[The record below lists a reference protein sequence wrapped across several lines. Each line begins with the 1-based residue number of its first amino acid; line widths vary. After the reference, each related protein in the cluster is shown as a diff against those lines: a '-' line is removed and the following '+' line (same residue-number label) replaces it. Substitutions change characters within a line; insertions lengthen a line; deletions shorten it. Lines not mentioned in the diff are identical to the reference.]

1 MTTTSAARS
10 IQRIVQA
17 RGTAD
22 GVGTIVQR
30 TIGGDELE
38 SLDPF
43 LTLDEFRMT
52 KPTPSKGS
60 KYPSSATKKESAGFP
75 DHPHRGFETV
85 TLMLEGHFQHQDFT
99 GRQGTI
105 GPGDVQWMTAGRGI
119 VHAEMPY
126 FPDEETQGKK
136 KASSSIWGLQLW
148 VNLPKK
154 HKLCKPQYQDLK
166 DEAIPCWTSSGSDGG
181 DEAQLDQLED
191 LVLADKD
198 EFELK
203 SGKDS
208 EKNSSAQTSEHE
220 STMKTKNGHGHHTK
234 HEGIFIKVI
243 AGESHGVSSKVYTRT
258 PTMYLEIKMQK
269 HQTLTEW
276 IPKEY
281 EGFIYVLQ
289 GKARFGSSSQ
299 GQQLNKQAIVEGKP
313 QQLLILSPSSP
324 SDCTTQYKDTAE
336 TKARTSNLATDT
348 DQQEPPRAPFQRT
361 SFLEIETME
370 EPCHF
375 VLIAGEPCREPVFRQ
390 GPFVMNSKE
399 ELERTFRDYEE
410 KKRGFERAK
419 DWVST
424 IGQQAPLS
432 APEMSQSS
440 SNKSERGKGRNSGT
454 PESANGSRKKPS
466 ENKRKGK

>member
-1 MTTTSAARS
+1 
-10 IQRIVQA
+10 
-17 RGTAD
+17 AD

-30 TIGGDELE
+30 TIGGDDLE

-60 KYPSSATKKESAGFP
+60 KATSSKKEAGFP

-126 FPDEETQGKK
+126 FPEESGKK
-136 KASSSIWGLQLW
+136 NKGASSAIWGLQLW

-166 DEAIPCWTSSGSDGG
+166 HETTKKAQGHDE
-181 DEAQLDQLED
+181 
-191 LVLADKD
+191 
-198 EFELK
+198 
-203 SGKDS
+203 S
-208 EKNSSAQTSEHE
+208 EGVSV
-220 STMKTKNGHGHHTK
+220 
-234 HEGIFIKVI
+234 KVI
-243 AGESHGVSSKVYTRT
+243 AGESHGVASKVYTRT

-269 HQTLTEW
+269 NKRLTEW

-281 EGFIYVLQ
+281 DGFVYVLQ
-289 GKARFGSSSQ
+289 GKARFGSSSSN
-299 GQQLNKQAIVEGKP
+299 QQLNKQTVVE
-313 QQLLILSPSSP
+313 
-324 SDCTTQYKDTAE
+324 A
-336 TKARTSNLATDT
+336 
-348 DQQEPPRAPFQRT
+348 FQRT
-361 SFLEIETME
+361 SFLDIETTDE
-370 EPCHF
+370 SCHF

-424 IGQQAPLS
+424 I
-432 APEMSQSS
+432 
-440 SNKSERGKGRNSGT
+440 
-454 PESANGSRKKPS
+454 
-466 ENKRKGK
+466 

>member
-1 MTTTSAARS
+1 MTTTPTARN

-17 RGTAD
+17 RGVAD

-30 TIGGDELE
+30 TIGGDDLE

-60 KYPSSATKKESAGFP
+60 KATSSKKEAGFP

-126 FPDEETQGKK
+126 FPEESGKK
-136 KASSSIWGLQLW
+136 NKGASSAIWGLQLW
-148 VNLPKK
+148 
-154 HKLCKPQYQDLK
+154 
-166 DEAIPCWTSSGSDGG
+166 S
-181 DEAQLDQLED
+181 
-191 LVLADKD
+191 
-198 EFELK
+198 
-203 SGKDS
+203 
-208 EKNSSAQTSEHE
+208 
-220 STMKTKNGHGHHTK
+220 
-234 HEGIFIKVI
+234 
-243 AGESHGVSSKVYTRT
+243 
-258 PTMYLEIKMQK
+258 
-269 HQTLTEW
+269 
-276 IPKEY
+276 
-281 EGFIYVLQ
+281 
-289 GKARFGSSSQ
+289 
-299 GQQLNKQAIVEGKP
+299 
-313 QQLLILSPSSP
+313 
-324 SDCTTQYKDTAE
+324 KDTTEGE
-336 TKARTSNLATDT
+336 TPSLASNTLEPNTTD
-348 DQQEPPRAPFQRT
+348 DQQEKPRVPAFQRT
-361 SFLEIETME
+361 SFLDIETTDE
-370 EPCHF
+370 SCHF

-424 IGQQAPLS
+424 IGQQASLS
-432 APEMSQSS
+432 VSQTSPS
-440 SNKSERGKGRNSGT
+440 SNFERGQGRRGST
-454 PESANGSRKKPS
+454 ASESANGSRKKPS
-466 ENKRKGK
+466 ENRRKGK

>member
-1 MTTTSAARS
+1 MTTTPTARS

-30 TIGGDELE
+30 TIGGDDLE

-60 KYPSSATKKESAGFP
+60 KNPSSASKKEAAGFP

-85 TLMLEGHFQHQDFT
+85 TLMLEGYFQHQDFT

-126 FPDEETQGKK
+126 FPEEETLSKK
-136 KASSSIWGLQLW
+136 KGSSSIWGLQLW

-166 DEAIPCWTSSGSDGG
+166 DEAIPRWTGPGSDGG
-181 DEAQLDQLED
+181 DEAQLNQLED
-191 LVLADKD
+191 LALADKD
-198 EFELK
+198 ESESKL
-203 SGKDS
+203 GKDN
-208 EKNSSAQTSEHE
+208 EKNSSAQTSEQE
-220 STMKTKNGHGHHTK
+220 TTTKTKNGHGHRGRR
-234 HEGIFIKVI
+234 EGISVKVI
-243 AGESHGVSSKVYTRT
+243 AGASHGVSSKVYTRT

-281 EGFIYVLQ
+281 EGFVYVLQ

-313 QQLLILSPSSP
+313 QQMLILSPSSP
-324 SDCTTQYKDTAE
+324 SDRTTLSRDMAE
-336 TKARTSNLATDT
+336 TETRTSNSATDA
-348 DQQEPPRAPFQRT
+348 DQQEQSRAPFQST
-361 SFLEIETME
+361 SFLDIETME
-370 EPCHF
+370 ETCHF

-432 APEMSQSS
+432 VPEMSQSS
-440 SNKSERGKGRNSGT
+440 FSKSERGKGRNSGT
-454 PESANGSRKKPS
+454 LESADGSRKKPS
-466 ENKRKGK
+466 ENKRKGN

>member
-1 MTTTSAARS
+1 MTTTPTARN

-17 RGTAD
+17 RGVAD

-30 TIGGDELE
+30 TIGGDDLE

-60 KYPSSATKKESAGFP
+60 KATSSKKEAGFP

-126 FPDEETQGKK
+126 FPEESGKK
-136 KASSSIWGLQLW
+136 NKGASSAIWGLQLW

-166 DEAIPCWTSSGSDGG
+166 VEAIPRWTGSGSDVG
-181 DEAQLDQLED
+181 DGATVLAQMED
-191 LVLADKD
+191 LALA
-198 EFELK
+198 ERIESELK
-203 SGKDS
+203 SDQNKDGGPS
-208 EKNSSAQTSEHE
+208 TQTSEHE
-220 STMKTKNGHGHHTK
+220 TTKKAQGHDES
-234 HEGIFIKVI
+234 EGVSVKVI
-243 AGESHGVSSKVYTRT
+243 AGESHGVASKVYTRT

-269 HQTLTEW
+269 NKRLTEW

-281 EGFIYVLQ
+281 DGFVYVLQ
-289 GKARFGSSSQ
+289 GKARFGSSSSN
-299 GQQLNKQAIVEGKP
+299 QQLNKQTVVEGRP
-313 QQLLILSPSSP
+313 QQMLILSSSP
-324 SDCTTQYKDTAE
+324 TDLKTQSKDTTEGE
-336 TKARTSNLATDT
+336 TPSLASNTLEPNATD
-348 DQQEPPRAPFQRT
+348 DQQEKPRVPAFQRT
-361 SFLEIETME
+361 SFLDIETTDE
-370 EPCHF
+370 SCHF

-424 IGQQAPLS
+424 IGQQASLS
-432 APEMSQSS
+432 VSQTSPS
-440 SNKSERGKGRNSGT
+440 SNFERGQGRRGST
-454 PESANGSRKKPS
+454 ASESANGSRKKLS
-466 ENKRKGK
+466 ENRRKGK

>member
-1 MTTTSAARS
+1 MTTTPIARS
-10 IQRIVQA
+10 IQRTVQA
-17 RGTAD
+17 RGVAD

-30 TIGGDELE
+30 TIGSDDLE

-43 LTLDEFRMT
+43 LTLDEFRMA
-52 KPTPSKGS
+52 KPTPPKGS
-60 KYPSSATKKESAGFP
+60 KGTSSSSKKEATGFP

-126 FPDEETQGKK
+126 FPENETLGKK
-136 KASSSIWGLQLW
+136 KGSSSIWGLQLW

-166 DEAIPCWTSSGSDGG
+166 DEAIPRWTGIGSNEV
-181 DEAQLDQLED
+181 DEVQLDQLEN
-191 LVLADKD
+191 LALADK
-198 EFELK
+198 EK
-203 SGKDS
+203 SESKSDQDS
-208 EKNSSAQTSEHE
+208 EKYPSAQ
-220 STMKTKNGHGHHTK
+220 NAHGQGDRG
-234 HEGIFIKVI
+234 EGISVKVI
-243 AGESHGVSSKVYTRT
+243 AGESHGVTSKVYTRT
-258 PTMYLEIKMQK
+258 PTMYLEIRMQK
-269 HQTLTEW
+269 HQKLTEW

-281 EGFIYVLQ
+281 EGFVYILQ
-289 GKARFGSSSQ
+289 GKARFGSCSQ
-299 GQQLNKQAIVEGKP
+299 GQQLSKQIIVEGKP
-313 QQLLILSPSSP
+313 HQMLILSTSSP
-324 SDCTTQYKDTAE
+324 LDRSTLSKDTTE
-336 TKARTSNLATDT
+336 TETLISISVTNAG
-348 DQQEPPRAPFQRT
+348 QQEQPRTPFQRT
-361 SFLEIETME
+361 SFLDIETME

-375 VLIAGEPCREPVFRQ
+375 VLIAGEPCQEPVFRQ

-424 IGQQAPLS
+424 IGQQVPLS
-432 APEMSQSS
+432 TPDMLQSS
-440 SNKSERGKGRNSGT
+440 SSKSERGKGRSSGT
-454 PESANGSRKKPS
+454 SESTNGSRKKPS
-466 ENKRKGK
+466 ENKRRGK

>member
-1 MTTTSAARS
+1 MTTKPIARS
-10 IQRIVQA
+10 IQRTVQA
-17 RGTAD
+17 RGVAD

-30 TIGGDELE
+30 TIGGDDLE

-52 KPTPSKGS
+52 KPTSSKGL
-60 KYPSSATKKESAGFP
+60 KNPPSSSSKKEVAGFP
-75 DHPHRGFETV
+75 EHPHRGFETV

-105 GPGDVQWMTAGRGI
+105 GPGI

-126 FPDEETQGKK
+126 FPEDDTQGKK
-136 KASSSIWGLQLW
+136 KGPSSSIWGLQLW

-166 DEAIPCWTSSGSDGG
+166 DEAIPHWSGSRR
-181 DEAQLDQLED
+181 DEEDKAQLDRLEG
-191 LVLADKD
+191 LAIADKD
-198 EFELK
+198 ESESK
-203 SGKDS
+203 SDLGS
-208 EKNSSAQTSEHE
+208 EKHSGAQTLEQG
-220 STMKTKNGHGHHTK
+220 TTTKNGHGHSSRS
-234 HEGIFIKVI
+234 EGISIKVI
-243 AGESHGVSSKVYTRT
+243 AGESHGVASKVYTRT

-269 HQTLTEW
+269 HQKLTEW

-281 EGFIYVLQ
+281 EGFVYVLQ

-299 GQQLNKQAIVEGKP
+299 GQQLSRQAIVEGRS
-313 QQLLILSPSSP
+313 QQMLILSPSSP
-324 SDCTTQYKDTAE
+324 PDRTTQFKDTAE
-336 TKARTSNLATDT
+336 TETGLSNSGADA
-348 DQQEPPRAPFQRT
+348 DQQEQQTRAPVFQRT
-361 SFLEIETME
+361 SFLEIETADE
-370 EPCHF
+370 SCHF

-424 IGQQAPLS
+424 IGQRAPL
-432 APEMSQSS
+432 EQSS
-440 SNKSERGKGRNSGT
+440 SKAERGKGRNNDTS
-454 PESANGSRKKPS
+454 ESNQGSRKK
-466 ENKRKGK
+466 ENRRKGY